1 MTLVNRVLDREA
13 VPDLAAYA
21 AAGGGKGLEAARG
34 VSPAAVID
42 TLDAAGLRGR
52 GGAGFPTGRKWRTV
66 LENRSSSD
74 ATTVV
79 VNAAEGEPGSF
90 KDRAILRANPYR
102 TLEGA
107 CIAATVV
114 GADRIVV
121 ALKASADYEAAR
133 VEAAIAEIVA
143 AGWAD
148 RISVEVVRGPS
159 EYLFGEE
166 TALLEVLDG
175 RLPFPRIAPPFREG
189 VEDDDRS
196 EPSPPDEA
204 LAGSGAGAQ
213 APALVNNVETLA
225 NVPGIVVN
233 GADWFR
239 SIGTA
244 QSPGSVVCTV
254 SGVTRHDGVVEVEM
268 GTPLRDVVDA
278 AGEGVSDA
286 GVSVVL
292 AGVSN
297 PLLPASALDA
307 AVSYEGMEAVGAGLG
322 TAGFIVFGRDAD
334 PVAIAHGV
342 ARFLAVESCGQCQ
355 PCKADGLTLAS
366 TLDRIR
372 RSEIGDHLTAVQ
384 GALATVADGARCS
397 LASQQQLVVG
407 SLLGAFPEA
416 FERHCRGEV
425 PAADPHLV
433 APILDLPGDT
443 FLLDEAHATK
453 QPDWSFDDVDS
464 GAYPAQRFDQ
474 SSGEAHA
481 AGADVSSG

>member
-1 MTLVNRVLDREA
+1 MTLVNRVLDREPVA
-13 VPDLAAYA
+13 DLAAYV
-21 AAGGGKGLEAARG
+21 AAGGGKGLEAARA
-34 VSPAAVID
+34 VPAAAVID

-66 LENRSSSD
+66 AENRSSTD

-102 TLEGA
+102 VLEGA
-107 CIAATVV
+107 CIAAAVV
-114 GADRIVV
+114 GADRVVV
-121 ALKASADYEAAR
+121 ALKASADQEAAR
-133 VEAAIAEIVA
+133 VESAIAEVVA

-148 RISVEVVRGPS
+148 HASVEVLRGPS

-175 RLPFPRIAPPFREG
+175 RLPFPRIAPPFRQG
-189 VEDDDRS
+189 AEDDDQS
-196 EPSPPDEA
+196 EPGPPPDA
-204 LAGSGAGAQ
+204 DLAGTGTGGQ
-213 APALVNNVETLA
+213 APALVNNAETLA
-225 NVPGIVVN
+225 NVPGIVLH

-244 QSPGSVVCTV
+244 ESPGSVVCTV
-254 SGVTRHDGVVEVEM
+254 SGVTRHDGVVEVAM
-268 GTPLRDVVDA
+268 GTSLRDVVDA
-278 AGEGVSDA
+278 AGEGVGEA

-307 AVSYEGMEAVGAGLG
+307 AVSYEGMEALGAGLG
-322 TAGFIVFGRDAD
+322 TAGFILFGRDAD

-355 PCKADGLTLAS
+355 PCKADGLTLAT

-372 RSEIGDHLTAVQ
+372 RSEIGDHLPTVQ
-384 GALATVADGARCS
+384 RALSTVADGARCS
-397 LASQQQLVVG
+397 LAGQQQLVIG

-425 PAADPHLV
+425 EAAEPVLV
-433 APILDLPGDT
+433 APILDLPGDS
-443 FLLDEAHATK
+443 FLVDEAHATK
-453 QPDWSFDDVDS
+453 QPDWSFDEVDS

-474 SSGEAHA
+474 SSGEVPADG
-481 AGADVSSG
+481 AG

>member
-1 MTLVNRVLDREA
+1 MTLVNRVLDREPVA
-13 VPDLAAYA
+13 DLAAYV
-21 AAGGGKGLEAARG
+21 AAGGGKGLEAARA
-34 VSPAAVID
+34 VPAAAVID

-66 LENRSSSD
+66 AENRSSTD

-102 TLEGA
+102 VLEGA
-107 CIAATVV
+107 CIAAAVV
-114 GADRIVV
+114 GADRVVV
-121 ALKASADYEAAR
+121 ALKASADQEAAR
-133 VEAAIAEIVA
+133 VESAIAEVVA

-148 RISVEVVRGPS
+148 HASVEVLRGPS

-175 RLPFPRIAPPFREG
+175 RLPFPRIAPPFRQG
-189 VEDDDRS
+189 AEDDDQS
-196 EPSPPDEA
+196 EPGPPPDA
-204 LAGSGAGAQ
+204 DLAGTGTGGQ

-225 NVPGIVVN
+225 NVPGIVLH

-244 QSPGSVVCTV
+244 ESPGSVVCTV
-254 SGVTRHDGVVEVEM
+254 SGVTRHDGVVEVAM
-268 GTPLRDVVDA
+268 GTSLRDVVDA
-278 AGEGVSDA
+278 AGEGVGEA

-307 AVSYEGMEAVGAGLG
+307 AVSYEGMEALGAGLG
-322 TAGFIVFGRDAD
+322 TAGFILFGRDAD

-355 PCKADGLTLAS
+355 PCKADGLTLAT

-372 RSEIGDHLTAVQ
+372 RSEIGDHLPTVQ
-384 GALATVADGARCS
+384 RALSTVADGARCS
-397 LASQQQLVVG
+397 LAGQQQLVIG
-407 SLLGAFPEA
+407 SLLGAFPEP

-425 PAADPHLV
+425 EAAEPVLV
-433 APILDLPGDT
+433 APILDLPGDS
-443 FLLDEAHATK
+443 FLVDEAHATK
-453 QPDWSFDDVDS
+453 QPDWSFDEVDS

-474 SSGEAHA
+474 SSGEVPADG
-481 AGADVSSG
+481 AG